1 MSRRVERVNQL
12 IREGICEVLQRQ
24 IRDPR
29 LDSLVTITEVATSP
43 DLKYAK
49 VFVSIIGSEEEKVS
63 ALQAL
68 TKASGFFYREL
79 QQHLTLHPMPE
90 LSFCRD
96 DSIEHGA
103 HLLQLIEQ
111 VTSNK
116 GSHRINH
123 NQNEH

>member
-1 MSRRVERVNQL
+1 MSRRLERVNQV
-12 IREGICEVLQRQ
+12 IREEICQILQRQ

-29 LDSLVTITEVATSP
+29 LNNLVTITGISTSP

-49 VFVSIIGSEEEKVS
+49 VFVSVMGSEEERGM

-68 TKASGFFYREL
+68 TRASGFFRREL
-79 QQHLTLHPMPE
+79 QQHLTLRHTPE
-90 LSFCRD
+90 LSFHRD

-111 VTSNK
+111 ATDNK
-116 GSHRINH
+116 GSSGVNRD
-123 NQNEH
+123 